1 MFPRAPASISRA
13 ADERRY
19 LDHARK
25 SRERLAREISGW
37 VIPYQGII
45 EPISTVVLTVL
56 PKEGSRNSE
65 LEQETSAHQSSTDLR
80 R

>member
-1 MFPRAPASISRA
+1 MSSLPYFIFPFENEPSI
-13 ADERRY
+13 
-19 LDHARK
+19 ARN
-25 SRERLAREISGW
+25 SHERLARESFGAR

-65 LEQETSAHQSSTDLR
+65 LEQEPSAHRSSTDLR